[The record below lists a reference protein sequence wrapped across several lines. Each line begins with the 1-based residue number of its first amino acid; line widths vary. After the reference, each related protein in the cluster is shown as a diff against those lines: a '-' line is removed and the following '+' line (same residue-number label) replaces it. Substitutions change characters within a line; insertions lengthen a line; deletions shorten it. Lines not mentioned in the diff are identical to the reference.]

1 MSTPSTSTAGK
12 FPKSEDEPRRRDSVS
27 SNRSLTDSQSGLSPI
42 HPQSTGWSSW
52 WVSSGGDKTGGP
64 GESRIVHD
72 TEQSAK
78 WYVDGIRQRGM
89 DMNLV
94 KHLISLRVHL
104 STAIVAWISDFVDE
118 EKGVEVIGTLLAS
131 LVSKGGKRKSL
142 NEIEDM
148 ILLEIIKCLR
158 VLMNTEVNI
167 FSS

>member
-1 MSTPSTSTAGK
+1 
-12 FPKSEDEPRRRDSVS
+12 
-27 SNRSLTDSQSGLSPI
+27 
-42 HPQSTGWSSW
+42 
-52 WVSSGGDKTGGP
+52 
-64 GESRIVHD
+64 
-72 TEQSAK
+72 
-78 WYVDGIRQRGM
+78 
-89 DMNLV
+89 MNLV